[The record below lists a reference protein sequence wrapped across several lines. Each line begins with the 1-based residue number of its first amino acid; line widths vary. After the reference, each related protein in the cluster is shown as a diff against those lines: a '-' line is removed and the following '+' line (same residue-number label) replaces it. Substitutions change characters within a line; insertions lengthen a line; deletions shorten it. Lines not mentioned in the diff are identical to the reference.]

1 MGGIF
6 YDDWKMLTEARNVKS
21 VYLTHLIRA
30 YDDEK
35 AYKTLVDI
43 LDDKMLKA
51 SFSRRNNH
59 RTVKGNKKVVCFQDI
74 SLNGIKEIIE
84 GERWCGTQQ
93 IYQEFGIQ
101 IDKRILFSEGA
112 RPVIY
117 DGEEILQFI
126 SEDMH
131 WRVVNLDLD
140 INKMKCL
147 DWTHECEWR
156 IPVDVKI
163 TRFPFKV
170 IVKTEKYKKR
180 LLKEDVAKR
189 LDLKEKDII
198 VFEEAIT

>member
-6 YDDWKMLTEARNVKS
+6 YDDWKMLTEERNVKS

-74 SLNGIKEIIE
+74 SLNGINEIIE
-84 GERWCGTQQ
+84 GDRWCGTQQ

-101 IDKRILFSEGA
+101 IDKRILFPEGA

-140 INKMKCL
+140 INK
-147 DWTHECEWR
+147 
-156 IPVDVKI
+156 
-163 TRFPFKV
+163 
-170 IVKTEKYKKR
+170 
-180 LLKEDVAKR
+180 
-189 LDLKEKDII
+189 
-198 VFEEAIT
+198 

>member
-131 WRVVNLDLD
+131 WRVEN
-140 INKMKCL
+140 
-147 DWTHECEWR
+147 TWR
-156 IPVDVKI
+156 
-163 TRFPFKV
+163 R
-170 IVKTEKYKKR
+170 
-180 LLKEDVAKR
+180 EDNT
-189 LDLKEKDII
+189 ISI
-198 VFEEAIT
+198 

>member
-84 GERWCGTQQ
+84 GERWCGT
-93 IYQEFGIQ
+93 IVLLYIRFV
-101 IDKRILFSEGA
+101 
-112 RPVIY
+112 VI
-117 DGEEILQFI
+117 
-126 SEDMH
+126 S
-131 WRVVNLDLD
+131 
-140 INKMKCL
+140 
-147 DWTHECEWR
+147 
-156 IPVDVKI
+156 
-163 TRFPFKV
+163 
-170 IVKTEKYKKR
+170 
-180 LLKEDVAKR
+180 
-189 LDLKEKDII
+189 
-198 VFEEAIT
+198 